1 MHIFIEECNMLS
13 IADNYY
19 LNTGQNPYLQELG
32 NSNPAIAPVQSVQ
45 AGVSNLFS
53 SDAQAR
59 YEQNNSQLY
68 NSTNSAATSQTL
80 FDTEKVNN
88 GNITNNLNMTSSQI
102 GNYNSQLGN
111 LSSTMGSLLNN
122 IDNIDQMLNDT
133 ANIVQGIQQQYGDA
147 LAYNQTNQ
155 TLTQQQGSLEQNI
168 TSFLGML
175 GLCKTD
181 EEKANVQNKISEAK
195 TNLTNVTKNLLN
207 FSDKNILKVGA
218 AAQEN
223 INKLEKKKAD
233 LEKTRNTFQAQYM
246 AIKAKFNQSV
256 LDNSSLQATLDDL
269 QSVYNKLT
277 SSKSQSD
284 QKVDSANNRVIM
296 NNAQVDL
303 DKQKTNNSKK
313 ELTALTQGVTKD
325 ETGNRKQNMNF
336 SAIG

>member
-1 MHIFIEECNMLS
+1 MVS
-13 IADNYY
+13 IATNYY
-19 LNTGQNPYLQELG
+19 QNTGQNPYLQELG
-32 NSNPAIAPVQSVQ
+32 NSNPTIAPVQSVQ

-53 SDAQAR
+53 NDAQTR

-68 NSTNSAATSQTL
+68 NSTNSAANSQTL
-80 FDTEKVNN
+80 FETEKVNN

-111 LSSTMGSLLNN
+111 LSSTMDSLLNN
-122 IDNIDQMLNDT
+122 IGSIDQMLSDT
-133 ANIVQGIQQQYGDA
+133 DSSIQNIQQQYGADIK
-147 LAYNQTNQ
+147 YYETNQ
-155 TLTQQQGSLEQNI
+155 NLTQQQGSLEQNI

-207 FSDKNILKVGA
+207 FSDTNILNKGA

-223 INKLEKKKAD
+223 VTKLQDKKTA
-233 LEKTRNTFQAQYM
+233 LEERKNTFKAQYM
-246 AIKAKFNQSV
+246 ATKAKYNQSAV
-256 LDNSSLQATLDDL
+256 ENSSLQANLDSL
-269 QSVYNKLT
+269 QAEYDKLN

-284 QKVDSANNRVIM
+284 QKVDSANTRVIM

-303 DKQKTNNSKK
+303 DKQKTNESKK

-325 ETGNRKQNMNF
+325 ETGNRKSNIGF
-336 SAIG
+336 TAIG